1 MKKRAVY
8 IVSMLFSFV
17 LFTACS
23 AGRDSMEKLRDI
35 EFTVVSP
42 AEIPEELMD
51 VITEKQEEGFQLTYA
66 DKGYLYLAYGYG
78 IRDTSGY
85 SVEVA
90 GCYETENL
98 VRMKTNLLGPSK
110 EEKIVEESTY
120 PYIVVKMEFIDKNVI
135 FE

>member
-8 IVSMLFSFV
+8 IVSMLVSF
-17 LFTACS
+17 LLLTACS
-23 AGRDSMEKLRDI
+23 AGRDNMEKLRDI

-42 AEIPEELMD
+42 AEIPKELMD
-51 VITEKQEEGFQLTYA
+51 VIAEKQEEGFQLTYA

-78 IRDTSGY
+78 KRDTSGY

-90 GCYETENL
+90 DCYETENL

-120 PYIVVKMEFIDKNVI
+120 PYVVVKTEFTDKNVI

>member
-8 IVSMLFSFV
+8 IVSMLVSF
-17 LFTACS
+17 LLLTACS

-42 AEIPEELMD
+42 AEVPEELMD
-51 VITEKQEEGFQLTYA
+51 VIAEKQEEGFQLTYA

-78 IRDTSGY
+78 KRDTSGY

-90 GCYETENL
+90 DCYETENL

-120 PYIVVKMEFIDKNVI
+120 PYVVVKMEFTDKNVI